1 MVGPISDEER
11 RASTRVLAAS
21 FVGLVGISSGLMA
34 FWGGA
39 SLSEVTI
46 VIGIGIGVGAGLAVF
61 LGSKY
66 GP

>member
-21 FVGLVGISSGLMA
+21 FVGLIGISSGLMA

-39 SLSEVTI
+39 SLSEAAI
-46 VIGIGIGVGAGLAVF
+46 VIAAGIGVGTGLAVF